1 MQPTDNT
8 HSVDDDNLV
17 NIVHGHYTLHPV
29 DPQNLIPQP
38 QVGVHYASPEDIRAM
53 LDAYA
58 KLKGFAVSVR
68 ASNRI
73 TYRWQCVHGGKYRNT
88 RNLPDE
94 ITVDPVLVA
103 DPTIPHRQRKQ
114 TTKRTNCPWLVRA
127 GLSQSELWKIT
138 KVIDEHNHRLYPDDP
153 TVYHQNRPM
162 TKQRVQRK
170 KPRKPSARI
179 LEQQMANTATLPSA
193 PLPNMESTL
202 KIISLVPQDFEQ
214 GMMDPELDITLDESI
229 MRTVG
234 TQTED
239 L

>member
-1 MQPTDNT
+1 MESTDST
-8 HSVDDDNLV
+8 SSTVVDN
-17 NIVHGHYTLHPV
+17 NIANIHYTIHPV
-29 DPQNLIPQP
+29 DSQNLIPQP

-58 KLKGFAVSVR
+58 KFKGFAVSVR

-88 RNLPDE
+88 RNLPNE
-94 ITVDPVLVA
+94 ITVDPVIVS

-138 KVIDEHNHRLYPDDP
+138 KVVDEHNHRLYPEDP
-153 TVYHQNRPM
+153 TIYHQNRPM

-179 LEQQMANTATLPSA
+179 LEQQMTNTALSST
-193 PLPNMESTL
+193 PLNNMESTL

-214 GMMDPELDITLDESI
+214 GIMDPELDIDLDESI
-229 MRTVG
+229 MRTIG
-234 TQTED
+234 TQTEEV
-239 L
+239 

>member
-1 MQPTDNT
+1 METDNT
-8 HSVDDDNLV
+8 HTVDEDSLGGV
-17 NIVHGHYTLHPV
+17 VHGHYGLHGV
-29 DPQNLIPQP
+29 DAQSLIPQP

-58 KLKGFAVSVR
+58 KFKGFAVSVR

-88 RNLPDE
+88 RNLPAE
-94 ITVDPVLVA
+94 ITVDPALVA
-103 DPTIPHRQRKQ
+103 DPTAPRRQRKQ

-127 GLSQSELWKIT
+127 GLSQTELWKIT
-138 KVIDEHNHRLYPDDP
+138 KVVDEHNHRLYPDDP

-170 KPRKPSARI
+170 KPRKPSARV
-179 LEQQMANTATLPSA
+179 LEQQMVGGAGLGG
-193 PLPNMESTL
+193 MDSTL

-214 GMMDPELDITLDESI
+214 GMMDPELDIGLDESL
-229 MRTVG
+229 MRTIG
-234 TQTED
+234 TQTEE